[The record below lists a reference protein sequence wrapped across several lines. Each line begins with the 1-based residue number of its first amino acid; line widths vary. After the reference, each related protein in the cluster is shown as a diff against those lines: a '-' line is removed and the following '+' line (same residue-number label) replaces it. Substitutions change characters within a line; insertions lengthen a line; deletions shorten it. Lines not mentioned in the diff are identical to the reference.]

1 MSRARPDRRE
11 EARAGAVDSL
21 AETNMVQTGATKETE
36 QVDRADTEQL
46 QLVDRTEQQMNHADE
61 NKLVDKIKLA
71 ATKSDQFQL
80 VDRVVERADTKPI
93 DLVDTE
99 YEVWAEVSPSESQ
112 PSQRAAVAGAGRGAR
127 QAALEGGAP
136 GSGTDND
143 SITKLQSTAN
153 NLELESATDNLAAA
167 AERSQ
172 IIAIAE

>member
-71 ATKSDQFQL
+71 ATKSDQL
-80 VDRVVERADTKPI
+80 ADRMVERADTKPI